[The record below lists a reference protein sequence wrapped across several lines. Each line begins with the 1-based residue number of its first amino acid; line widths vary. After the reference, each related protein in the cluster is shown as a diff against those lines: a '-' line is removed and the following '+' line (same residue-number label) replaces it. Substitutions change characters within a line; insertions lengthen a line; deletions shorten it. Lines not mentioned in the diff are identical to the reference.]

1 MSTHESLQVI
11 GAYFEHHDEQYL
23 AENVEFCDMTAEQP
37 LRGREAM
44 QRALDLFYAEAFSDA
59 SAETR
64 NVVAADN
71 GVVIEFVFHG
81 THGRTGRDGSDRQ
94 ARRRAHVCLLL
105 RCTRP
110 DSARPSLLRHG
121 DDASP
126 TGIAR
131 ITRRV

>member
-81 THGRTGRDGSDRQ
+81 THTGELGGM
-94 ARRRAHVCLLL
+94 A
-105 RCTRP
+105 
-110 DSARPSLLRHG
+110 
-121 DDASP
+121 P
-126 TGIAR
+126 TGKLVAVPMCAYYSVAHGQIQLVRLYYDTA
-131 ITRRV
+131 TMRRQLGLLA

>member
-1 MSTHESLQVI
+1 MSTQESLQVI

-23 AENVEFCDMTAEQP
+23 AENVEFCDMTAAQP
-37 LRGREAM
+37 LRSREAM
-44 QRALDLFYAEAFSDA
+44 QRALDLFYAEASEKA

-81 THGRTGRDGSDRQ
+81 THTGELAGI
-94 ARRRAHVCLLL
+94 APTGKVVAAHVCLLL

-110 DSARPSLLRHG
+110 DSTGSSLLRHG
-121 DDASP
+121 DDAPP

-131 ITRRV
+131 LTRG